1 MESIILK
8 NKENAKNLVIFDHH
22 IVRNS
27 QIHSFNKLVS
37 KELYLILVD
46 VNTVE
51 PTEQHYFEN
60 IFETSQF
67 NRKKIYIF

>member
-8 NKENAKNLVIFDHH
+8 NKGNAKNLVIFDHH
-22 IVRNS
+22 IVRNC
-27 QIHSFNKLVS
+27 QIHSFNKLIG
-37 KELYLILVD
+37 KEIYLVLVD

-60 IFETSQF
+60 IFETFQF